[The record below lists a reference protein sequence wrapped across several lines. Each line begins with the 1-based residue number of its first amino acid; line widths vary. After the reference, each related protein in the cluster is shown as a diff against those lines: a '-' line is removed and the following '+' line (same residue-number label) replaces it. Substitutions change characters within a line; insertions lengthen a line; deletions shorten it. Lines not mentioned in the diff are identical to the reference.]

1 MNSMGVRHNT
11 RATPLL
17 SLLWPP
23 HVSAQSICDQAVI
36 KLPRTTYEPVSGC
49 ASEMPPHK
57 ADSASQRAPVGDS
70 DALLFRRIIASLKS
84 ELYVVSGHI
93 VYPACIKLYGSQP
106 LSSSFAALPS
116 TPDSIFSPICASTN
130 SDYKAPNCLS
140 CSSRSIATMS
150 LTSTS
155 MSTSVDL
162 SHHFSTEARLRQ
174 PNPMKAIW
182 KLTRRKPNMVS
193 LANGLW
199 IRSPSLFAALIRCIS
214 TTLQAILT
222 SPSTQ
227 FARLSSRWRPSPRKT
242 PSRPG
247 G

>member
-130 SDYKAPNCLS
+130 SDYKAPTCLFLLLPLYCYDVPHFNKYVHFGRPFS
-140 CSSRSIATMS
+140 PLLYRGAPTATES
-150 LTSTS
+150 NEGNL
-155 MSTSVDL
+155 
-162 SHHFSTEARLRQ
+162 EADTAQ
-174 PNPMKAIW
+174 
-182 KLTRRKPNMVS
+182 T
-193 LANGLW
+193 
-199 IRSPSLFAALIRCIS
+199 
-214 TTLQAILT
+214 
-222 SPSTQ
+222 
-227 FARLSSRWRPSPRKT
+227 
-242 PSRPG
+242 
-247 G
+247 